1 MKLRAENG
9 SVKSAQ
15 INEVNTMNTLSKEDA
30 LLFHK
35 LMNSLL
41 FFVNKKTGIIKNAT
55 TLKDL
60 FNRDIAETQPIRKK
74 IFSDK
79 YNFMDTYIREN
90 PDTLNQEELKIIAS
104 WKKYETDKFIVIK
117 HVKEY
122 SLFFNPDNQKVYGVK
137 GITDSFEEKFRG
149 YAPVMVDI
157 TLIPFKE
164 HLIYDGLFAPYNISF
179 GGGIRSSLKQES
191 EAAIQ
196 RFGIIT
202 DLSIISKEKEQNDE
216 EMLGFYMK
224 SFDNKMRYEEE
235 IRKLKNK
242 SKELEAVYYR
252 EEARDFAR
260 HPKKEFKE
268 QGIKG
273 CFAVLIHSVVAS
285 GQSEKDLKE
294 NISKIVP
301 EEKQSWV
308 YTFKL

>member
-202 DLSIISKEKEQNDE
+202 DFLNGKPLSI
-216 EMLGFYMK
+216 Y
-224 SFDNKMRYEEE
+224 SFFSSSAVKW
-235 IRKLKNK
+235 IRAAFLRSLLLIKLKYIFFQNALFLAHAGTPMIWC
-242 SKELEAVYYR
+242 S
-252 EEARDFAR
+252 
-260 HPKKEFKE
+260 
-268 QGIKG
+268 
-273 CFAVLIHSVVAS
+273 
-285 GQSEKDLKE
+285 
-294 NISKIVP
+294 
-301 EEKQSWV
+301 
-308 YTFKL
+308 